1 MHSLI
6 FLYLLNLQFYEGAKV
21 EGHDQAPSLA
31 ALGRYFEQV
40 EKNNDAAQRCFKK
53 ALAIDPNVDIAGNR
67 RTSLESVGQ
76 EE

>member
-1 MHSLI
+1 M
-6 FLYLLNLQFYEGAKV
+6 
-21 EGHDQAPSLA
+21 EGHAQAPALA

-40 EKNNDAAQRCFKK
+40 EKRPDAAQRCFKK
-53 ALAIDPNVDIAGNR
+53 ALSIDPSVDVAGNR